1 MKRRRLERNLDFQIK
16 KVTGCVLKEQ
26 LEHGC
31 DAGFLNTE
39 ACCLSAADV
48 RDMDNISIIPQNDV
62 E

>member
-1 MKRRRLERNLDFQIK
+1 LDFQIK